1 MAWIKCTEEAYKKCP
16 FSRTC
21 GDAEN
26 AFFMDGS
33 DCDKFNQS
41 IKRTTVDAVPV
52 IRCRECENWKP
63 TGSRAARNIEDP
75 LEQLGGCEI
84 MCIGRLE
91 SDFCSCGKKRRA
103 ENER

>member
-1 MAWIKCTEEAYKKCP
+1 MRLI
-16 FSRTC
+16 
-21 GDAEN
+21 DADRLLRYAI
-26 AFFMDGS
+26 AFFTGDYANIS
-33 DCDKFNQS
+33 EFAKVSHIIN
-41 IKRTTVDAVPV
+41 IAPTVDAVPV

-91 SDFCSCGKKRRA
+91 SDFCSCGKRKVKNNA
-103 ENER
+103 